1 MTSFDDVRKAREI
14 HENAI
19 EAYLEA
25 ANELAKAEFDYDV
38 IRAAA
43 TRVERDKGTPMT
55 IIDRLVNGED
65 EVAKAKMQVSLC
77 KSYAKAADSRIQ
89 ATYNDLKQAC
99 IYEDRD
105 WRQGGR
111 GDYIA

>member
-1 MTSFDDVRKAREI
+1 MTSFDDVRKSREI

-19 EAYLEA
+19 DAYLEA
-25 ANELAKAEFDYDV
+25 ANELAKAEYEYDV

-43 TRVERDKGTPMT
+43 TRVERDKGTQMT
-55 IIDRLVNGED
+55 VIDRFVSGVD

-77 KSYAKAADSRIQ
+77 KSYVKAADARIQ

-99 IYEDRD
+99 IYEERD